1 MLYPIVAPLY
11 NRYKHSRAMSE
22 YDRRTMVEQNPEL
35 FINTQVP
42 AGFDFSQL
50 PVLPPDIPAEMVEP
64 VAAPVVVDPRM
75 AMLYGAGIGGI
86 GGLGIGAITGGWQG
100 ALLGGAIGAGA
111 GALAAPLVSPYLI
124 AKMTGNSNEEA

>member
-11 NRYKHSRAMSE
+11 NRYKHMRSMPD
-22 YDRRTMVEQNPEL
+22 YDTRTMMEQNPEL

-50 PVLPPDIPAEMVEP
+50 PMLPPDVPAEMVSP
-64 VAAPVVVDPRM
+64 AVAPVVVDPRM
-75 AMLYGAGIGGI
+75 AMLYGAGIGGL
-86 GGLGIGAITGGWQG
+86 GGLGVGAITGGWQG

-124 AKMTGNSNEEA
+124 AKVMSNNTEEA